1 MVPQEASLVVDV
13 GNSATRLAVIY
24 TDNRGTT
31 HTVGKA
37 LYNTF
42 AVRDKSINIS
52 DEYTDDNTYLFNPVG
67 RLPEMDGDFVDQYVG
82 GLMARREYGAMS
94 IRPTALDHKYDAIT
108 TLFTMNVAFAEGF
121 RILSSELGV
130 PIEELDVTWGVNVL
144 LPPAE
149 LGVYT
154 DENSG
159 ASKMS
164 QLVRSIHEIDF
175 SMPHIKKDIHIGK
188 RGVTLLPEGYCAYIG
203 VMFGPD
209 KAPKQE
215 YSEYLPGTVLVVDI
229 GAGTTDFIVV
239 KSGTAVEHTKFTE
252 NFGGNNIIQLA
263 RRVAKGSGFTISS
276 DGVVGAMSTGYA
288 MDGVNKV
295 DMRPAI
301 TAAQSKGSSR
311 LVNSLIDFLEE
322 NSFPVNEIN
331 HVLCVGGGAS
341 KPQVEGLK
349 PISDYIVG
357 ALKRFSP
364 NVGVIP
370 ISSGVST
377 RELNIMGAEILS

>member
-1 MVPQEASLVVDV
+1 
-13 GNSATRLAVIY
+13 
-24 TDNRGTT
+24 
-31 HTVGKA
+31 
-37 LYNTF
+37 
-42 AVRDKSINIS
+42 
-52 DEYTDDNTYLFNPVG
+52 
-67 RLPEMDGDFVDQYVG
+67 
-82 GLMARREYGAMS
+82 
-94 IRPTALDHKYDAIT
+94 
-108 TLFTMNVAFAEGF
+108 
-121 RILSSELGV
+121 
-130 PIEELDVTWGVNVL
+130 
-144 LPPAE
+144 
-149 LGVYT
+149 
-154 DENSG
+154 
-159 ASKMS
+159 
-164 QLVRSIHEIDF
+164 
-175 SMPHIKKDIHIGK
+175 
-188 RGVTLLPEGYCAYIG
+188 
-203 VMFGPD
+203 
-209 KAPKQE
+209 
-215 YSEYLPGTVLVVDI
+215 
-229 GAGTTDFIVV
+229 
-239 KSGTAVEHTKFTE
+239 
-252 NFGGNNIIQLA
+252 
-263 RRVAKGSGFTISS
+263 
-276 DGVVGAMSTGYA
+276 MSTGYA